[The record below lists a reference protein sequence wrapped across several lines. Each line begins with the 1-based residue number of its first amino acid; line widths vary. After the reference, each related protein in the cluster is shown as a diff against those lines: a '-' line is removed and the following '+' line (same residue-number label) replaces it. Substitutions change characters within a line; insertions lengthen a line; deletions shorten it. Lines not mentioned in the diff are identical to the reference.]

1 MVASVRSEAVDGFSP
16 PLDFTA
22 GPFVTRRSM
31 HDIIDTLSQLYICS
45 DDEEEMLEADESPE
59 SPDDDWPPP
68 PPPAV
73 DNPLE
78 GWHERL
84 QMIENKMADLESR
97 LPGLLEEH
105 CSAMAKKME
114 RWEEQLQEL
123 KDILEENSK
132 AMEDRLMYRVE
143 RWSEQMKKERDLELQ
158 ELGRSVVDCLKRR
171 DVQLEKKFRACNFSS
186 STPYSRTARMEVER
200 TIQHDR
206 ILDSVV
212 GMHAKPP
219 VKIDFPR
226 YGGLNEEMDPV
237 AFIEKCEEFL
247 AVRPLSNAEVLAALT
262 SVLTGTAKD
271 WWMAEKGAIRTW
283 GKFKKAFLRSFL
295 SEDYE
300 AEAERRRK
308 EKGGEKSLQKSN
320 KKTLFN
326 PGQARVIQ
334 YFSQS
339 AKSLTLPLVIREQ
352 QLSAMVDTGSTFSLI
367 REACWNGLRKNSEL
381 WRPSNGQTFLLAN
394 GQSQRAKGRVDVEC
408 RLHGSE
414 FRHPFYVLAN
424 QDLAFPIILGLDF
437 LRATGITLDFLHS
450 TYVMPTC
457 NGSFPFLAEEQDQIR
472 NLVDGADVG
481 VHDKQKLQQL
491 LINWLS
497 VCTTRLGHTTAVT
510 HRIATVDELHV
521 RQHPYRVSVDKQEL
535 IKKEIEDMKEK
546 GIIRASM
553 SPWASPVVLVP
564 KKEGGVRFCVDY
576 RKLNTKTH
584 LDGYPVP
591 QIQDILESLHG
602 ATVFS
607 TLDLRRGYWQVG
619 LEPDSIQ
626 KTAFTTCCGLFE
638 FTVLPFGL
646 KNAAATFQRLMESV
660 LMKVKGRCC
669 FVYIDDIIVYS
680 TSIEQHLQHLEDVF
694 CCLHDAGLTLNL
706 KKCNLLKRELTFLG
720 HVVSANGVRTEQ
732 GKVEAVKN
740 FPVPRSMKEVQ
751 RFLGMAGWYH
761 RFIPWFAD
769 RALCLNALKKKG
781 ATWIWTDECQRAFQD
796 IKQALISS
804 PILMPPDFSKQFQVQ
819 VDASN
824 KGLGAVLLQEVEGQ
838 ERVIAYASR
847 LLKGAELN
855 YSTSEKECLA
865 VIWAIEKWSIY
876 REGRHFE
883 VVTDHAA
890 LSWVF
895 NHPKPSSRLT
905 RWAIRLQGFDFA
917 VRYRKGRCNIVPDTL
932 SRSRP
937 QEGAVATYQATTS
950 HQLSFPVDWAEI
962 AKAQS
967 EDASL
972 DSMWTDEKSH
982 KPQEDRICFV
992 IKHGILFRSVPN
1004 KQQGQTL
1011 QMVVPV
1017 ANRRAILQYAHD
1029 SSLGGHLGRMK
1040 TLLRLLDL
1048 AYWPTIRRD
1057 VWQYCKECET
1067 CQKYKPRISKL
1078 SGFMQSTPVVEPG
1091 YMLGIDLMGPL
1102 PKSPRQNEHLLV
1114 VVDYCSKWVEL

>member
-1 MVASVRSEAVDGFSP
+1 MRLMRYSYSISHVSGKC
-16 PLDFTA
+16 LWTA
-22 GPFVTRRSM
+22 
-31 HDIIDTLSQLYICS
+31 DTLSRAPVKRGEVPADKELFEDTNIYVDMVMENLPASTAYLEELRDQLQRDSVCARV
-45 DDEEEMLEADESPE
+45 MQLCA
-59 SPDDDWPPP
+59 
-68 PPPAV
+68 
-73 DNPLE
+73 E
-78 GWHERL
+78 GWPAHGINEPALKLYWTERAL
-84 QMIENKMADLESR
+84 LTVQD
-97 LPGLLEEH
+97 GLLLKGQRLVIPSTMRNDVLNKLHEGHQGEVKCRERARQSGYSTTERVQSSSASYGKKASYH
-105 CSAMAKKME
+105 CAYPSCSNLNRLTPGQDVWVTDQRAAGAVIGGHSTPRSYLVEGPHGSSA
-114 RWEEQLQEL
+114 EEQVKPGDGAKILLYVAQ
-123 KDILEENSK
+123 DI
-132 AMEDRLMYRVE
+132 M
-143 RWSEQMKKERDLELQ
+143 
-158 ELGRSVVDCLKRR
+158 
-171 DVQLEKKFRACNFSS
+171 
-186 STPYSRTARMEVER
+186 
-200 TIQHDR
+200 
-206 ILDSVV
+206 
-212 GMHAKPP
+212 
-219 VKIDFPR
+219 
-226 YGGLNEEMDPV
+226 
-237 AFIEKCEEFL
+237 
-247 AVRPLSNAEVLAALT
+247 PLSN
-262 SVLTGTAKD
+262 
-271 WWMAEKGAIRTW
+271 
-283 GKFKKAFLRSFL
+283 
-295 SEDYE
+295 
-300 AEAERRRK
+300 
-308 EKGGEKSLQKSN
+308 
-320 KKTLFN
+320 
-326 PGQARVIQ
+326 P
-334 YFSQS
+334 
-339 AKSLTLPLVIREQ
+339 
-352 QLSAMVDTGSTFSLI
+352 
-367 REACWNGLRKNSEL
+367 EL
-381 WRPSNGQTFLLAN
+381 
-394 GQSQRAKGRVDVEC
+394 
-408 RLHGSE
+408 
-414 FRHPFYVLAN
+414 
-424 QDLAFPIILGLDF
+424 
-437 LRATGITLDFLHS
+437 
-450 TYVMPTC
+450 
-457 NGSFPFLAEEQDQIR
+457 QDQIR

-491 LINWLS
+491 LINWPS

-510 HRIATVDELHV
+510 HRIATVDELPV
-521 RQHPYRVSVDKQEL
+521 RQRPYRVSVDKQEL

-584 LDGYPVP
+584 LDGYPMP

-732 GKVEAVKN
+732 SKVEAVKN

-761 RFIPWFAD
+761 RFIPRFAD

-819 VDASN
+819 VDASD

-865 VIWAIEKWSIY
+865 VIWAIEKWSVY
-876 REGRHFE
+876 LEGRHFE
-883 VVTDHAA
+883 VVMDHAA

-905 RWAIRLQGFDFA
+905 RWAIRLQGFDFT

-937 QEGAVATYQATTS
+937 QEGAVPS
-950 HQLSFPVDWAEI
+950 HNLPPVILS
-962 AKAQS
+962 
-967 EDASL
+967 
-972 DSMWTDEKSH
+972 
-982 KPQEDRICFV
+982 C
-992 IKHGILFRSVPN
+992 
-1004 KQQGQTL
+1004 
-1011 QMVVPV
+1011 
-1017 ANRRAILQYAHD
+1017 
-1029 SSLGGHLGRMK
+1029 
-1040 TLLRLLDL
+1040 
-1048 AYWPTIRRD
+1048 
-1057 VWQYCKECET
+1057 
-1067 CQKYKPRISKL
+1067 
-1078 SGFMQSTPVVEPG
+1078 
-1091 YMLGIDLMGPL
+1091 
-1102 PKSPRQNEHLLV
+1102 
-1114 VVDYCSKWVEL
+1114 

>member
-1 MVASVRSEAVDGFSP
+1 
-16 PLDFTA
+16 
-22 GPFVTRRSM
+22 
-31 HDIIDTLSQLYICS
+31 
-45 DDEEEMLEADESPE
+45 
-59 SPDDDWPPP
+59 
-68 PPPAV
+68 
-73 DNPLE
+73 
-78 GWHERL
+78 
-84 QMIENKMADLESR
+84 
-97 LPGLLEEH
+97 
-105 CSAMAKKME
+105 
-114 RWEEQLQEL
+114 
-123 KDILEENSK
+123 
-132 AMEDRLMYRVE
+132 
-143 RWSEQMKKERDLELQ
+143 
-158 ELGRSVVDCLKRR
+158 
-171 DVQLEKKFRACNFSS
+171 
-186 STPYSRTARMEVER
+186 
-200 TIQHDR
+200 
-206 ILDSVV
+206 
-212 GMHAKPP
+212 
-219 VKIDFPR
+219 
-226 YGGLNEEMDPV
+226 MDPV

-247 AVRPLSNAEVLAALT
+247 AVRTLSDAEVLAALT

-271 WWMAEKGAIRTW
+271 WWMAEKRAIRTW

-300 AEAERRRK
+300 AEAERRLRERTQGISESIRDFAFQYRALCLRWRK
-308 EKGGEKSLQKSN
+308 GISEKELLQAILRNCNPRLASLLRGNVTSVN
-320 KKTLFN
+320 EL
-326 PGQARVIQ
+326 ASVIQ

-367 REACWNGLRKNSEL
+367 CEVCWNGLRKNSEL
-381 WRPSNGQTFLLAN
+381 WQPSNGQTFLLAN
-394 GQSQRAKGRVDVEC
+394 GQSQRAKGRVDLEC
-408 RLHGSE
+408 RLHDSK
-414 FRHPFYVLAN
+414 FCHPFYVMAN

-437 LRATGITLDFLHS
+437 LRTTGLTLDFLHS

-457 NGSFPFLAEEQDQIR
+457 DGSFPFLTEEQVKPGDGEKILLYLAQDIMPPSNPELQDQIR
-472 NLVDGADVG
+472 NLVVGADVG

-491 LINWLS
+491 LINWPS

-510 HRIATVDELHV
+510 HRIATVDELPV
-521 RQHPYRVSVDKQEL
+521 RQRPYRVSVDKQEL

-584 LDGYPVP
+584 LDGYPML
-591 QIQDILESLHG
+591 QIQDILDSLHG

-607 TLDLRRGYWQVG
+607 TRDLRRGYW
-619 LEPDSIQ
+619 
-626 KTAFTTCCGLFE
+626 
-638 FTVLPFGL
+638 
-646 KNAAATFQRLMESV
+646 QRLMESV
-660 LMKVKGRCC
+660 LMKVKGRC

-740 FPVPRSMKEVQ
+740 FPVPQSMKEVQ

-761 RFIPWFAD
+761 RFIPRFAD

-819 VDASN
+819 VDASD

-865 VIWAIEKWSIY
+865 VIWAIEKWSVY
-876 REGRHFE
+876 LEGRHFE
-883 VVTDHAA
+883 VVTDHAP

-905 RWAIRLQGFDFA
+905 RWAIRLQGFDFT

-932 SRSRP
+932 S
-937 QEGAVATYQATTS
+937 
-950 HQLSFPVDWAEI
+950 
-962 AKAQS
+962 
-967 EDASL
+967 
-972 DSMWTDEKSH
+972 
-982 KPQEDRICFV
+982 
-992 IKHGILFRSVPN
+992 
-1004 KQQGQTL
+1004 
-1011 QMVVPV
+1011 
-1017 ANRRAILQYAHD
+1017 
-1029 SSLGGHLGRMK
+1029 
-1040 TLLRLLDL
+1040 
-1048 AYWPTIRRD
+1048 
-1057 VWQYCKECET
+1057 
-1067 CQKYKPRISKL
+1067 
-1078 SGFMQSTPVVEPG
+1078 
-1091 YMLGIDLMGPL
+1091 
-1102 PKSPRQNEHLLV
+1102 
-1114 VVDYCSKWVEL
+1114 